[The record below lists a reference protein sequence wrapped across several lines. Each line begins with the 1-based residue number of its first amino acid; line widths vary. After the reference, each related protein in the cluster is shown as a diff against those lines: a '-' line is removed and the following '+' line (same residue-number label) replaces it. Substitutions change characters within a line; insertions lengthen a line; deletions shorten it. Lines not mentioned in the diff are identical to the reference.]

1 VVAWFCHRLGEYQ
14 MRHPATMSACLLAL
28 AALILNG
35 LTPSALHAAADECSR
50 GSLRG
55 NLLSRGEQAKLTLR
69 SSSYQCRSPSVR
81 GAEGASGPV
90 YTFEVLCEPDSDQ
103 GPGTLCSVAPCLEA
117 NLSFALRSTRL
128 PNGRVDPAGYQCLNP
143 TQTEAAPGLTL
154 GQIYAA
160 IRNVKLPGGKI
171 YGAPAT
177 RGLANL
183 RSFFWVDGTT
193 QQPVELSLAGSILY
207 AEFRVVEYR
216 WTFGGDHSLVTTG
229 PGTPGLGSE
238 VSTTFKRRGK
248 YRVGV
253 TVMWVAEAFLDG
265 RRVGEVDDLVSRAQ
279 VTYPVA
285 ELRTV
290 LTG

>member
-1 VVAWFCHRLGEYQ
+1 

-35 LTPSALHAAADECSR
+35 LTPSALHAVADECSR

-55 NLLSRGEQAKLTLR
+55 NLLSRGEQARLTLR

-81 GAEGASGPV
+81 SGEAASAPV
-90 YTFEVLCEPDSDQ
+90 YTFEILCDPSSEQ
-103 GPGTLCSVAPCLEA
+103 GPGTLCSVAPCLQA
-117 NLSFALRSTRL
+117 NQSFALRSIRL
-128 PNGRVDPAGYQCLNP
+128 PNGGVDPAGYQCLNP
-143 TQTEAAPGLTL
+143 TQAEAAPGLTL
-154 GQIYAA
+154 AQVYAA

-171 YGAPAT
+171 YSTPAM

-183 RSFFWVDGTT
+183 RSFFWVDGVR
-193 QQPVELSLAGSILY
+193 QQPVELSLGGSVLY

-216 WTFGGDHSLVTTG
+216 WTFGRDRSLITTE

-238 VSTTFKRRGK
+238 VNATFQRRGK